1 MANERMYLVKTTEG
15 EEMGPADQETLVKWA
30 ENGKIRPDDKIRSTM
45 IAKWDRA
52 INYDFLKQLLLGV
65 EEAEVLKKNKTW
77 FSKLMDRINL
87 RAPELEGSSGI
98 VRVRL
103 ETYPSASIPMRVMA
117 SLMDTVIMI
126 LVFIAVYFGCYALF
140 RSGSLDQNN
149 AGYICTTVFFL
160 IYMLYHVLMIAYR
173 IQTYGQRYW
182 GVFLCRKDGQKFW
195 VGRVFFY
202 FLFNLLLM
210 PFFLVNWV
218 ILASFGRTIPEILTG
233 LRMVK
238 VKLAKN
244 RT

>member
-1 MANERMYLVKTTEG
+1 MANERMYLIKTTEG

-30 ENGKIRPDDKIRSTM
+30 ESGKIHPDDKIRSTM

-65 EEAEVLKKNKTW
+65 EEAEVMKKNKSV

-87 RAPELEGSSGI
+87 RAPELEGRSGI
-98 VRVRL
+98 VSVRL
-103 ETYPSASIPMRVMA
+103 ETYPAATIPMRIMA
-117 SLMDTVIMI
+117 SITDGVII
-126 LVFIAVYFGCYALF
+126 TLLNIIVYFSCFLLF
-140 RSGSLDQNN
+140 HSGVLNQSN
-149 AGYICTTVFFL
+149 AGYACETTIFL
-160 IYMLYHVLMIAYR
+160 IHMFYHVLMIAYR

-202 FLFNLLLM
+202 YVLNSLFSPL
-210 PFFLVNWV
+210 FLVNW
-218 ILASFGRTIPEILTG
+218 IIIASSRRSIPEILTG

-244 RT
+244 RA